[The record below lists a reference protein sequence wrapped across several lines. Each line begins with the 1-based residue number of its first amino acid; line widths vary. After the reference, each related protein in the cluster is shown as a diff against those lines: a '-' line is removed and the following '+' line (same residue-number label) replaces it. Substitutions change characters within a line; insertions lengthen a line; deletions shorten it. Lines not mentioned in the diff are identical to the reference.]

1 MTLTDYTLTDYI
13 LRAFLAALPSAAF
26 ALLFHVPVRCLGWC
40 AAGGTLT
47 WCLRAA
53 LMRELDLG
61 IVTAT
66 FLSVTVMSLCFIG
79 VSPRIRVPRPVFTV
93 ASIIPIIPGRNAYM
107 TLLSAI
113 QIYDSSGSRLQEIE
127 SFCLNGIT
135 TGAIMLAMGAG
146 IALPPLFFYRKRPVV

>member
-1 MTLTDYTLTDYI
+1 VFADYVLKTL
-13 LRAFLAALPSAAF
+13 LATLPSAAF
-26 ALLFHVPVRCLGWC
+26 ALLFHVPPRYLGWC
-40 AAGGTLT
+40 AAGGAFT
-47 WCLRAA
+47 WCSRMILI
-53 LMRELDLG
+53 REFSLG

-66 FLSVTVMSLCFIG
+66 FLSVTMMSLAFIAIA
-79 VSPRIRVPRPVFTV
+79 PRLRVPRPLFTV

-113 QIYDSSGSRLQEIE
+113 QIYDGTGSRLQEIE
-127 SFCLNGIT
+127 SFCFNGIT

>member
-1 MTLTDYTLTDYI
+1 MTLNDYTLTDYI

-113 QIYDSSGSRLQEIE
+113 QIYNSSGSRLQEIE